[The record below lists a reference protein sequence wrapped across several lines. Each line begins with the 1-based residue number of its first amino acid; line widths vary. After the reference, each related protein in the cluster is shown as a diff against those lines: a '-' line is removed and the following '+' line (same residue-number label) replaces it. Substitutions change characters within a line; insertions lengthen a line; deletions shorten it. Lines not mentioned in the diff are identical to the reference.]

1 MATKGN
7 LNYKSDKI
15 FFQNGVNNKMTKNYL
30 QNLKN
35 HIENVTQSNKHNFYK
50 IYKNEIKY
58 DIVKQTIK
66 WTKEI

>member
-1 MATKGN
+1 
-7 LNYKSDKI
+7 
-15 FFQNGVNNKMTKNYL
+15 MTKNYL
-30 QNLKN
+30 QDLKN